1 MLKYIHGDIF
11 KTPAKTIVNTVN
23 TEGVMG
29 KGIALK
35 FKKLYPDMFKKYQN
49 LCDSNQLKVGVL
61 WLYKTDNKW
70 ILNFPTKKSWRN
82 RSSYDYIELG
92 LQKFV
97 NSYQDKGITSIAFP
111 KLGCGNGG
119 LDWTIVKPIMEKY
132 LKNLPIDIFV
142 YVKDYNEKTEHED
155 INNMKNWLSDN
166 PEYISLKEFE
176 NDLLE
181 KSQGDLFSAIF
192 NDEEEVR
199 KIWSELKRK
208 GYLEKS
214 DINFYIE
221 ELSEGFYNL
230 LLKLNYIE
238 EFEILNPRKNKFEK
252 ALLLKPNNNNTKALD
267 SINLEAKL
275 IGDINE
281 SK

>member
-1 MLKYIHGDIF
+1 MLKYVHGDIF

-35 FKKLYPDMFKKYQN
+35 FKLLYPEMFKKYQY
-49 LCDSNQLKVGVL
+49 LCDTNQLKIGIL
-61 WLYKTDNKW
+61 WLHKTENKW

-97 NSYQDKGITSIAFP
+97 NTYKDKGITSIAFP
-111 KLGCGNGG
+111 KIGCGNGG
-119 LDWTIVKPIMEKY
+119 LDWSIVKPMMEKY

-142 YVKDYNEKTEHED
+142 YVKDYNERTEHED
-155 INNMKNWLSDN
+155 IDNMKNWLSDN
-166 PEYISLKEFE
+166 PEYISFMEFE
-176 NDLLE
+176 KDLLE
-181 KSQGDLFSAIF
+181 RSHENLLSAIL

-221 ELSEGFYNL
+221 ELSESFYNL
-230 LLKLNYIE
+230 LLSLSYIE
-238 EFEILNPRKNKFEK
+238 EFEVLNQRKNKFEK
-252 ALLLKPNNNNTKALD
+252 ALLLKPNISSKMINSN
-267 SINLEAKL
+267 NLEAKL
-275 IGDINE
+275 IGDNNE

>member
-1 MLKYIHGDIF
+1 MLKYVHGDIF

-35 FKKLYPDMFKKYQN
+35 FKLLYPEMFKKYQY
-49 LCDSNQLKVGVL
+49 LCDTNQLKIGIL
-61 WLYKTDNKW
+61 WLHKTDNKW

-97 NSYQDKGITSIAFP
+97 NTYKDKGITSIAFP
-111 KLGCGNGG
+111 KIGCGNGG
-119 LDWTIVKPIMEKY
+119 LDWSIVKPMMEKY

-142 YVKDYNEKTEHED
+142 YVKDYNERTEHED
-155 INNMKNWLSDN
+155 IDNMKNWLSDN
-166 PEYISLKEFE
+166 PEYISFMEFE
-176 NDLLE
+176 KDLLE
-181 KSQGDLFSAIF
+181 RSHENLLSAIL

-221 ELSEGFYNL
+221 ELSESFYNL
-230 LLKLNYIE
+230 LLSLSYIE
-238 EFEILNPRKNKFEK
+238 EFEVLNQRKNKFEK
-252 ALLLKPNNNNTKALD
+252 ALLLKPNISSKMINSN
-267 SINLEAKL
+267 NLEAKL
-275 IGDINE
+275 IGDNNE